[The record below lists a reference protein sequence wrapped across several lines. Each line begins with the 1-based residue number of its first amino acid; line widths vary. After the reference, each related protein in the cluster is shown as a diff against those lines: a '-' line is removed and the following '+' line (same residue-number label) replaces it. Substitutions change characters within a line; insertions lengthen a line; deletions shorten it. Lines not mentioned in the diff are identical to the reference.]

1 MDLIFEISKPGR
13 SAADVSQSDVPVVSL
28 EDVIGRKYLR
38 DDLDLPEVAEI
49 DLVRHYTNLS
59 RRNFGV
65 DMGFY
70 PLGSC
75 TMKYN
80 PKINENAAVL
90 PGFTNLHPEVPD
102 EFAQGSLKL
111 MFDMQRLLS
120 DIFGMA
126 DFTLQ
131 PAAGAHGELT
141 GVMIIKKYFE
151 KKGQKR
157 HLILI
162 PDAAHGTNPAS
173 GALCGFETVT
183 LRSNTDGGV
192 DLDHLESLMTEDV
205 AALMLTNP
213 NTLGLFE
220 RNIEKVASIV
230 HGKGGLLYGD
240 GANANAFLGKTR
252 PGDLGFDVIQLNL
265 HKTFSTP
272 HGGGGPGSGPVGV
285 SAKLVDYLPVPR
297 IIKNSSYE
305 WPTDYSFNR
314 DGETSYLPIPHF
326 IANDATYA
334 WSSDFPDSIG
344 RVRAFYGNFNV
355 IVKAYT
361 YIRSLGATGLTR
373 VTEMAVLNAN
383 YIKEKLKFVYDLPF
397 DRACMHECVFS
408 GNRQVAEN
416 SVHTSDIAK
425 RLIDFGYHPPTIYFP
440 LIVHEAIMIEPT
452 ETESKETLD
461 AFCNAMIAIA
471 EEARNNPQ
479 RIKDAPLSTPVNRL
493 DEVLAARKPDVC
505 WKKPSNE

>member
-1 MDLIFEISKPGR
+1 MELIFEISRPGR
-13 SAADVSQSDVPVVSL
+13 SAANVSVSDVPVIDI
-28 EDVIGRKYLR
+28 ENVIGGKYLR

-59 RRNFGV
+59 RRNFGL
-65 DMGFY
+65 DLGFY

-80 PKINENAAVL
+80 PKINENVAAM
-90 PGFTNLHPEVPD
+90 PGFTGLHPEAPD
-102 EFAQGSLKL
+102 AFAQGNLAL
-111 MFDMQRLLS
+111 MYDLQKLLS
-120 DIFGMA
+120 SIFGMA
-126 DFTLQ
+126 EFTLQ

-141 GVMIIKKYFE
+141 GVMMIKKYFE
-151 KKGQKR
+151 KKGEKR

-173 GALCGFETVT
+173 GALCGFETIT
-183 LRSNTDGGV
+183 LRSNPEGGV
-192 DLDHLESLMTEDV
+192 DLEHLESLMTQDV

-220 RNIEKVASIV
+220 RNIEKVAAIV

-285 SAKLVDYLPVPR
+285 SAALVDFLPVPR
-297 IIKNSSYE
+297 IVKSDSG
-305 WPTDYSFNR
+305 YSWS
-314 DGETSYLPIPHF
+314 DHF
-326 IANDATYA
+326 T
-334 WSSDFPDSIG
+334 DSIG

-355 IVKAYT
+355 IVKAYA
-361 YIRSLGATGLTR
+361 YIRSLGAEGLAR
-373 VTEMAVLNAN
+373 ATEMAVLNAN
-383 YIKEKLKFVYDLPF
+383 YIKEKLKPYFDLPY
-397 DRACMHECVFS
+397 DRTCMHECVFS
-408 GNRQVAEN
+408 GSRQVEQN
-416 SVHTSDIAK
+416 GVHTSDIAK

-452 ETESKETLD
+452 ETESRETLD
-461 AFCNAMIAIA
+461 AFCEAMISIA
-471 EEARNNPQ
+471 REAKENPQ
-479 RIKDAPLSTPVNRL
+479 RVKDAPLSTPVSRL

-505 WKKPSNE
+505 WKR

>member
-1 MDLIFEISKPGR
+1 MELIFEISKPGR
-13 SAADVSQSDVPVVSL
+13 SAVQVSLSDVPAVNI
-28 EDVIGRKYLR
+28 EDTIGKKYLR
-38 DDLDLPEVAEI
+38 SDLDLPEVAEI

-65 DMGFY
+65 DLGFY

-80 PKINENAAVL
+80 PKVNETIAAF
-90 PGFTNLHPEVPD
+90 PEFTSLHPYAPD
-102 EFAQGSLKL
+102 TFAQGNLQL
-111 MFDMQRLLS
+111 LHTMQRLLS
-120 DIFGMA
+120 NIFGMA

-151 KKGQKR
+151 QKGEKR
-157 HLILI
+157 YIVLI
-162 PDAAHGTNPAS
+162 PDTAHGTNPAS
-173 GALCGFETVT
+173 SALCGFETVT
-183 LRSNTDGGV
+183 LRSNSDGSV
-192 DLDHLESLMTEDV
+192 DIDHLESLMTENV

-220 RNIEKVASIV
+220 RNIEQVAQIIHS
-230 HGKGGLLYGD
+230 KGGLLYGD

-297 IIKNSSYE
+297 IMKTSNGYNWS
-305 WPTDYSFNR
+305 DSFP
-314 DGETSYLPIPHF
+314 ET
-326 IANDATYA
+326 
-334 WSSDFPDSIG
+334 IG

-355 IVKAYT
+355 LVKAYA
-361 YIRSLGATGLTR
+361 YIRSLGSEGLTR
-373 VTEMAVLNAN
+373 VSEMAVLNAN
-383 YIKEKLKFVYDLPF
+383 YIKEKLKPCFDLPY
-397 DRACMHECVFS
+397 DRVCMHECVFS
-408 GNRQVAEN
+408 GKRQVAEAG
-416 SVHTSDIAK
+416 VHTTDIAK

-440 LIVHEAIMIEPT
+440 LLVPEAIMIEPT

-461 AFCNAMIAIA
+461 AFCDAMIAIA
-471 EEARNNPQ
+471 REAKENPQ
-479 RIKDAPLSTPVNRL
+479 RVKDAPLSTPVSRL

-505 WKKPSNE
+505 WKNSS

>member
-1 MDLIFEISKPGR
+1 MELIFEISKPGR
-13 SAADVSQSDVPVVSL
+13 AAADVPASDVPAVNI
-28 EDVIGRKYLR
+28 EETIGSSYLR
-38 DDLDLPEVAEI
+38 DDLDMPEVAEI

-65 DMGFY
+65 DLGFY

-80 PKINENAAVL
+80 PKLNENAAAL
-90 PGFTNLHPEVPD
+90 PGFTGLHPYAD
-102 EFAQGSLKL
+102 AEFSQGNLQL
-111 MFDMQRLLS
+111 IAEMQQYLCA
-120 DIFGMA
+120 IFGMA
-126 DFTLQ
+126 AFTLQ

-141 GVMIIKKYFE
+141 GVMMIKKYFE
-151 KKGQKR
+151 KKGEKR
-157 HLILI
+157 RIILI

-173 GALCGFETVT
+173 SALCGFEVRE
-183 LRSNTDGGV
+183 LKSNAEGGV
-192 DLDHLESLMTEDV
+192 DIEHLQTLMTEDV

-220 RNIEKVASIV
+220 RNIEKVAAMI

-240 GANANAFLGKTR
+240 GANANAFLGKVR

-285 SAKLVDYLPVPR
+285 SKALVDFLPVPR
-297 IIKNSSYE
+297 LVQAQGKYQ
-305 WPTDYSFNR
+305 
-314 DGETSYLPIPHF
+314 
-326 IANDATYA
+326 
-334 WSSDFPDSIG
+334 WSEDFPDSIG

-361 YIRSLGATGLTR
+361 YLRSLGAEGLKR
-373 VTEMAVLNAN
+373 ATEMAVLNAN
-383 YIKEKLKFVYDLPF
+383 YIKEKLKPYFELPYD
-397 DRACMHECVFS
+397 RVCMHECVFS
-408 GNRQVAEN
+408 GKRQAAE
-416 SVHTSDIAK
+416 SGVHTTDIAK
-425 RLIDFGYHPPTIYFP
+425 KLIDYGYHPPTIYFP
-440 LIVHEAIMIEPT
+440 LIVPEAIMIEPT

-461 AFCNAMIAIA
+461 AFCEAMIAIA
-471 EEARNNPQ
+471 KEAKENPAGV
-479 RIKDAPLSTPVNRL
+479 KNAPLTTPVGRL

-505 WKKPSNE
+505 WKKS

>member
-1 MDLIFEISKPGR
+1 MELIFEISKAGR
-13 SAADVSQSDVPVVSL
+13 SAADVPASDVEPVNLS
-28 EDVIGRKYLR
+28 EIIDDKYLR
-38 DDLDLPEVAEI
+38 KNLDLPEVAEI

-65 DMGFY
+65 DLGFY

-80 PKINENAAVL
+80 PKINENVASLA
-90 PGFTNLHPEVPD
+90 GFTSLHPESPD
-102 EFAQGSLKL
+102 AFARGNLEL
-111 MFDMQRLLS
+111 ILDMQNLLCG
-120 DIFGMA
+120 IFGMA

-141 GVMIIKKYFE
+141 GVMMMKKYFE
-151 KKGQKR
+151 KKGEKR

-173 GALCGFETVT
+173 GALCGFDTVT
-183 LRSNTDGGV
+183 LRSNAEGGV
-192 DLDHLESLMTEDV
+192 DLDHLESLMTSDV
-205 AALMLTNP
+205 AGLMLTNP

-220 RNIEKVASIV
+220 RNIEKVAAIV
-230 HGKGGLLYGD
+230 HGRGGLLYGD
-240 GANANAFLGKTR
+240 GANANAYLGKAR

-285 SAKLVDYLPVPR
+285 SARLIDFLPVPR
-297 IIKNSSYE
+297 IVKRES
-305 WPTDYSFNR
+305 
-314 DGETSYLPIPHF
+314 GL
-326 IANDATYA
+326 A
-334 WSSDFPDSIG
+334 WSEDFPDSIG

-355 IVKAYT
+355 IVKAYA
-361 YIRSLGATGLTR
+361 YIRSLGAEGLSR
-373 VTEMAVLNAN
+373 ATEMAVLNAN
-383 YIKEKLKFVYDLPF
+383 YIKEKLKPYFDLPY
-397 DRACMHECVFS
+397 DRVCMHECIFS
-408 GNRQVAEN
+408 GSRQVAQTG
-416 SVHTSDIAK
+416 VHTTDIAK

-440 LIVHEAIMIEPT
+440 LIVPEAIMIEPT

-461 AFCNAMIAIA
+461 SFCDAMIAIA
-471 EEARNNPQ
+471 VEAKENPQ
-479 RIKDAPLSTPVNRL
+479 RVKDAPLSTPVTRL

-505 WKKPSNE
+505 WKKP

>member
-1 MDLIFEISKPGR
+1 MELIFEISRSGR
-13 SAADVSQSDVPVVSL
+13 SAADVSESDVPVFNID
-28 EDVIGRKYLR
+28 DVIGKKYLR
-38 DDLDLPEVAEI
+38 TGLDLPEVAEI

-59 RRNFGV
+59 RRNFGL
-65 DMGFY
+65 DLGFY

-80 PKINENAAVL
+80 PKINENVAAM
-90 PGFTNLHPEVPD
+90 PGFTGLHPEAPD
-102 EFAQGSLKL
+102 EFAQGNLAL
-111 MFDMQRLLS
+111 MYDMQKLLS
-120 DIFGMA
+120 SIFGMA

-141 GVMIIKKYFE
+141 GVMMIKKYFE
-151 KKGQKR
+151 VKNQKR
-157 HLILI
+157 HIILI

-183 LRSNTDGGV
+183 LRSNPEGGV
-192 DLDHLESLMTEDV
+192 DLEHLKSLMTEDV

-220 RNIEKVASIV
+220 RNIEKVAAIV

-285 SAKLVDYLPVPR
+285 NEKLVNYLPVPR
-297 IIKNSSYE
+297 IIKNDLTYNWSA
-305 WPTDYSFNR
+305 DY
-314 DGETSYLPIPHF
+314 
-326 IANDATYA
+326 
-334 WSSDFPDSIG
+334 PDTIG
-344 RVRAFYGNFNV
+344 QVRAFYGNFNV

-361 YIRSLGATGLTR
+361 YIRSLGPEGLTR

-383 YIKEKLKFVYDLPF
+383 YIKEKLKPHFDLPY
-397 DRACMHECVFS
+397 DRVCMHECVFS
-408 GNRQVAEN
+408 GSRQVAQ
-416 SVHTSDIAK
+416 SGVHTSDIAK

-440 LIVHEAIMIEPT
+440 LIVQEAIMIEPT

-461 AFCNAMIAIA
+461 AFCNAMITIA
-471 EEARNNPQ
+471 KEAGENPQ
-479 RIKDAPLSTPVNRL
+479 WVKDAPLTTTVSRL

-505 WKKPSNE
+505 WEKP

>member
-1 MDLIFEISKPGR
+1 MWMELIFEISKPGR
-13 SAADVSQSDVPVVSL
+13 SSAAVSASDAPVVNID
-28 EDVIGRKYLR
+28 EVIGRKYLR

-49 DLVRHYTNLS
+49 DLVRHYINLS
-59 RRNFGV
+59 RRNFGL
-65 DMGFY
+65 DLGFY

-80 PKINENAAVL
+80 PKINENVA
-90 PGFTNLHPEVPD
+90 GFAEFTGLHPAAPD
-102 EFAQGSLKL
+102 AFAQGNLEL
-111 MFDMQRLLS
+111 MVDMQKLLS
-120 DIFGMA
+120 NIFGMA
-126 DFTLQ
+126 VFTLQ

-141 GVMIIKKYFE
+141 GVMMIKKYFE
-151 KKGQKR
+151 KKGEKR

-173 GALCGFETVT
+173 GALCGFDTVT
-183 LRSNTDGGV
+183 LRSNAEGGV
-192 DLDHLESLMTEDV
+192 DLEHLESLMTEDV

-220 RNIEKVASIV
+220 RNIEKVAAVI

-297 IIKNSSYE
+297 IIKNDS
-305 WPTDYSFNR
+305 TYS
-314 DGETSYLPIPHF
+314 
-326 IANDATYA
+326 
-334 WSSDFPDSIG
+334 WSENFPDTIG

-361 YIRSLGATGLTR
+361 YIRSLGAEGLTR
-373 VTEMAVLNAN
+373 ATEMAVLNAN
-383 YIKEKLKFVYDLPF
+383 YIKEKLKPHFDLAYD
-397 DRACMHECVFS
+397 RICMHECVFS
-408 GNRQVAEN
+408 GKRQVAE
-416 SVHTSDIAK
+416 SGVHTTDIAK

-440 LIVHEAIMIEPT
+440 LIVPEAIMIEPT

-461 AFCNAMIAIA
+461 TFCNAMVAIA
-471 EEARNNPQ
+471 REAKENPQ
-479 RIKDAPLSTPVNRL
+479 RVKDAPLSTPVSRL

-505 WKKPSNE
+505 WKKS

>member
-1 MDLIFEISKPGR
+1 MELIFEISKSGR
-13 SAADVSQSDVPVVSL
+13 VAADITVSDVPVVNI
-28 EDVIGRKYLR
+28 EETIGSKYLR
-38 DDLDLPEVAEI
+38 DELDLPEVAEI
-49 DLVRHYTNLS
+49 DLIRHYTNLS

-65 DMGFY
+65 DLGFY

-80 PKINENAAVL
+80 PKVNENVAAL
-90 PGFTNLHPEVPD
+90 PGFTGLHPYVD
-102 EFAQGSLKL
+102 EESAQGNLKL
-111 MFDMQRLLS
+111 IYEMQRLLS
-120 DIFGMA
+120 EIFGMA

-131 PAAGAHGELT
+131 PAAGAHGEFT
-141 GVMIIKKYFE
+141 GVMMIKKYFE

-157 HLILI
+157 KIILI

-173 GALCGFETVT
+173 SALCGFDIME
-183 LRSNTDGGV
+183 LKSNSEGGV
-192 DLDHLESLMTEDV
+192 DIEHLESLMTEDV

-220 RNIEKVASIV
+220 RNIEKVAAIV

-285 SAKLVDYLPVPR
+285 SKALVDFLPVPR
-297 IIKNSSYE
+297 IVKKDNQ
-305 WPTDYSFNR
+305 
-314 DGETSYLPIPHF
+314 
-326 IANDATYA
+326 YA
-334 WSSDFPDSIG
+334 WTEKFHDSIG

-361 YIRSLGATGLTR
+361 YIRSLGAEGLKR
-373 VTEMAVLNAN
+373 ATEMAVLNAN
-383 YIKEKLKFVYDLPF
+383 YIKERLKPYFDLPY
-397 DRACMHECVFS
+397 DRICMHECVFS
-408 GNRQVAEN
+408 GNRQVAE
-416 SVHTSDIAK
+416 SGVHTTDIAK
-425 RLIDFGYHPPTIYFP
+425 RLIDYGYHPPTIYFP

-461 AFCNAMIAIA
+461 IFCDSMIAIA
-471 EEARNNPQ
+471 QEAKENPEAV
-479 RIKDAPLSTPVNRL
+479 KNAPVSTLVTRL

-505 WKKPSNE
+505 WKKS

>member
-1 MDLIFEISKPGR
+1 MELLFEISKPGR
-13 SAADVSQSDVPVVSL
+13 SAVQVPASDVPTVNL
-28 EDVIGRKYLR
+28 GEAIGAKYLR
-38 DDLDLPEVAEI
+38 GDLDLPEVAQI

-65 DMGFY
+65 DLGFY

-80 PKINENAAVL
+80 PKINENIAAL
-90 PGFTNLHPEVPD
+90 PGFTDLHPLAPEA
-102 EFAQGSLKL
+102 FAQGSLEL
-111 MFDMQRLLS
+111 MYDMQTLLS
-120 DIFGMA
+120 ALFGMT

-141 GVMIIKKYFE
+141 GVMMIKKYFE
-151 KKGQKR
+151 KRGEKR
-157 HLILI
+157 RQILI

-183 LRSNTDGGV
+183 LRSNAEGGV
-192 DLDHLESLMTEDV
+192 DLAHLESLMTEDV

-220 RNIEKVASIV
+220 RNIEKVAAIV
-230 HGKGGLLYGD
+230 HGRGGLLYGD
-240 GANANAFLGKTR
+240 GANANAYLGKTR

-285 SAKLVDYLPVPR
+285 GKKLVDFLPVPR
-297 IIKNSSYE
+297 VVKNGAA
-305 WPTDYSFNR
+305 YSLS
-314 DGETSYLPIPHF
+314 E
-326 IANDATYA
+326 
-334 WSSDFPDSIG
+334 DFPDTIG

-355 IVKAYT
+355 IVKACAYL
-361 YIRSLGATGLTR
+361 RSLGAEGLR
-373 VTEMAVLNAN
+373 RATEMAVLNAN
-383 YIKEKLKFVYDLPF
+383 YIQEKLKPHFDLPY
-397 DRACMHECVFS
+397 DRICMHECVFS
-408 GNRQVAEN
+408 GSRRAAETG
-416 SVHTSDIAK
+416 VHTTDVAK

-440 LIVHEAIMIEPT
+440 LIVPEAIMIEPT

-461 AFCNAMIAIA
+461 AFCDAMITIA
-471 EEARNNPQ
+471 KEAKENPQ
-479 RIKDAPLSTPVNRL
+479 RVKDAPLSTPVGRL

-505 WKKPSNE
+505 WKKS